1 MMLWPPSGAITVL
14 SYYWSQHA
22 QQAASIHWGWHGG
35 GGGLE
40 HSCMGGAGGAGA
52 DQKKSMIGF
61 HAGIS
66 RD

>member
-14 SYYWSQHA
+14 SYYWSQHT
-22 QQAASIHWGWHGG
+22 QPSTGDGMWGAV
-35 GGGLE
+35 E

-52 DQKKSMIGF
+52 DQKKSLIGF